1 MVVCSYGL
9 DKISSQ
15 QQRPWHGRFY
25 PIYIPKIYEHS
36 IFTCTCIF
44 FFIYDTNREKAKF
57 HYQKTYNIPFINI
70 RTQPSVIYMKE
81 HRPKFGLG
89 HVKEFNFNI
98 DRALITRSC
107 FKSTKTDGCFIL
119 G

>member
-1 MVVCSYGL
+1 MDWTKFLRNSNVLGTGGFIPFIY
-9 DKISSQ
+9 
-15 QQRPWHGRFY
+15 PRFINIQY
-25 PIYIPKIYEHS
+25 LHVHA
-36 IFTCTCIF
+36 FF

-98 DRALITRSC
+98 NRALITRSC